1 MDWDEISGLSYD
13 VEGSWMDKLRWA
25 FPQCFDDGEL
35 NVERLLSLC
44 GVHIGKDS
52 GFELR
57 WQGKQESMK
66 LAGKRSAGALRPCPE
81 ESVEWDNTSN
91 IYIEGDNLEALKLL
105 TKSYRGKVKMI
116 CIDPPYNTGNDFVYN
131 DSFLEPL
138 GKYLQST
145 RQTAKSNPETTGRFH
160 VNWLNMMLPRLMV
173 SAQLLRDDGIIFIS
187 IDETEMA
194 NLRKLC
200 DEVFGERN
208 HVADFVWRNKKG
220 GGNDAK
226 HVAVEHEYVIM
237 YAKSIDSLGRL
248 FVPYSPEYLKRYKE
262 EDENGRFFWDTLKR
276 KSGKQYYPIV
286 CPDGTVLEKDEHGNP
301 ISWLRSEAR
310 FKKDLASGEARIEK
324 VHDGWSVQFK
334 QRLPEGKKPRTIFL
348 EESIM
353 LEKGTTSDGSAELLE
368 LFSRNVFNNPK
379 PVELIKH
386 LLCFDTSGEDIVM
399 DFFSGS
405 ATTAHALMKL
415 NSEDQGKRRFIM
427 VQLPQEC
434 DEKTEAAKAGFAN
447 ICEIGKE
454 RIRRAGQKFK
464 NVDTGFRV
472 FKLDTSSFAGSGL
485 LMPGRSELD
494 AAFEIMLKLGFDLCE
509 SVRAI
514 ELDKGRKAYD
524 IGGKVIAAFSKMTLD
539 EICRLAD
546 RKPETM
552 VLSKP
557 AFDCEEDEA
566 KALKALR
573 ARGIKLICQS

>member
-1 MDWDEISGLSYD
+1 
-13 VEGSWMDKLRWA
+13 MDKLRWA

-44 GVHIGKDS
+44 GVRAGKDS

-57 WQGKQESMK
+57 WQGKQESVK
-66 LAGKRSAGALRPCPE
+66 LAGKRSSGALRPCPE
-81 ESVEWDNTSN
+81 ESVGWEGTSN

-105 TKSYRGKVKMI
+105 AESYRGKVKMI

-138 GKYLQST
+138 GKYLEST
-145 RQTAKSNPETTGRFH
+145 RQTSKSNPETTGRFH
-160 VNWLNMMLPRLMV
+160 VNWLNMMLPRLMA
-173 SAQLLRDDGIIFIS
+173 SAQLLRDDGIMFIS

-237 YAKSIDSLGRL
+237 YAKSIDRLGRL

-262 EDENGRFFWDTLKR
+262 EDEQGRFFWDTLKR
-276 KSGKQYYPIV
+276 KSGRQYYPIV

-310 FKKDLASGEARIEK
+310 FKEDMAIGDARIEM
-324 VHDGWSVQFK
+324 VHGSWSVQFK
-334 QRLPEGKKPRTIFL
+334 QRLPAGKKPRTIFM

-353 LEKGTTSDGSAELLE
+353 LERGATRDGSAELLA
-368 LFSRNVFNNPK
+368 LFSRNVFNHPK

-386 LLCFDTSGEDIVM
+386 LLSFDTSGDDIVM

-405 ATTAHALMKL
+405 ATTAHAVMKL
-415 NSEDQGKRRFIM
+415 NSEDNGKRRFIM
-427 VQLPQEC
+427 VQLPQAC

-454 RIRRAGQKFK
+454 RIRRAGRLFRQ
-464 NVDTGFRV
+464 VDTGFRV
-472 FKLDTSSFAGSGL
+472 FKLDTSSFASGT
-485 LMPGRSELD
+485 LMPGRPELD
-494 AAFEIMLKLGFDLCE
+494 AAFEILLKLGFDLCE
-509 SVRAI
+509 RVLEVEAS
-514 ELDKGRKAYD
+514 EGKKAYD
-524 IGGKVIAAFSKMTLD
+524 IGGKAIACFSRLTLR

-546 RKPETM
+546 RKPEIM
-552 VLSKP
+552 VLCKS
-557 AFDCEEDEA
+557 AFDCEEDKG
-566 KALKALR
+566 KALEELSG
-573 ARGIKLICQS
+573 RGIAAKFVPEGEKRQGA